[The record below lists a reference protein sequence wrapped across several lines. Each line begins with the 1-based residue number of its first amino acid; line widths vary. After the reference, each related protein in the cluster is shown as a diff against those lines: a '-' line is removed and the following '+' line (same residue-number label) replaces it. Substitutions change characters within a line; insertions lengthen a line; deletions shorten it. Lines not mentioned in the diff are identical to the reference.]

1 MRLYDMDTESVYTLP
16 ELYNDWQ
23 DFRKEEPWNHA
34 EDFKTEIFEVLMA
47 TVNGRNNLEI
57 IGLVPKE
64 ISRLIRRIRKEIE
77 KNDN

>member
-1 MRLYDMDTESVYTLP
+1 MRLYDMDTEAVYTLP

-57 IGLVPKE
+57 VDLVPKE